1 MAGIACL
8 AHGSGFLGRGLHRAT
23 IACAIGAGLVASAM
37 LLRENGDARPLF
49 AVLVILTLLGEVPTP
64 ILERSAAHEVRHAV
78 RGLGSLDVPV
88 PGRASASSA
97 SATAR
102 RRSRRTSPSSFE
114 ERKAAV

>member
-37 LLRENGDARPLF
+37 VLRENGDARPLF
-49 AVLVILTLLGEVPTP
+49 AVLLILTLLGEVPTP

-88 PGRASASSA
+88 HRAGKRVVRIGDRETPLEANESVVV
-97 SATAR
+97 
-102 RRSRRTSPSSFE
+102 RRT
-114 ERKAAV
+114 